1 MSDLDLNDIELKEH
15 DPYHDYMEEKARDA
29 EFVSVSLQEEEFEER
44 KNDTSFELDDL
55 IYHIMG
61 PTFYLSNWHEWF

>member
-29 EFVSVSLQEEEFEER
+29 EFESVSLMEEVAEEK
-44 KNDTSFELDDL
+44 KNDNSSELDDW